1 MESALIDYGGKKWKA
16 NTNMNKTFET
26 YTKFHKSIA
35 YKNVHPL
42 LIIKKYKIKPTD
54 HFLPSKLVR
63 LKKKLPT
70 WCPFLLFLVELQS
83 STIFLEDSFIIHR
96 ILYNL

>member
-16 NTNMNKTFET
+16 STNMNKTFET

-35 YKNVHPL
+35 YKNVHPS
-42 LIIKKYKIKPTD
+42 LIIKKYKTKPRD

-63 LKKKLPT
+63 LKKNYQHGVHFFYF
-70 WCPFLLFLVELQS
+70 W
-83 STIFLEDSFIIHR
+83 
-96 ILYNL
+96 